1 MIWMIECTNGLWFV
15 HPRQLELLN
24 FIQNIQSN
32 RHFDWVDCMYWRPP
46 PNPSPKCQE
55 SWKATV
61 EVNEKLITIWRGEK
75 LNERR
80 KKEGKGQSSDY
91 FGNCYLMTGQGVR
104 RGLGNII
111 FVCLL
116 NEECEQ
122 PCMNIPFSLTF
133 YLSGVL
139 QFRFIKR

>member
-1 MIWMIECTNGLWFV
+1 M
-15 HPRQLELLN
+15 
-24 FIQNIQSN
+24 
-32 RHFDWVDCMYWRPP
+32 
-46 PNPSPKCQE
+46 
-55 SWKATV
+55 
-61 EVNEKLITIWRGEK
+61 
-75 LNERR
+75 NERR
-80 KKEGKGQSSDY
+80 KKEGKDQSSDH

>member
-1 MIWMIECTNGLWFV
+1 MNDRVYKWFV
-15 HPRQLELLN
+15 VCTPQAIRIAKFHPKYPIKQTFWLGRLHVFKN
-24 FIQNIQSN
+24 
-32 RHFDWVDCMYWRPP
+32 PP

-80 KKEGKGQSSDY
+80 KKEGKVQSSDY

>member
-1 MIWMIECTNGLWFV
+1 MKG
-15 HPRQLELLN
+15 
-24 FIQNIQSN
+24 
-32 RHFDWVDCMYWRPP
+32 
-46 PNPSPKCQE
+46 
-55 SWKATV
+55 KA
-61 EVNEKLITIWRGEK
+61 
-75 LNERR
+75 
-80 KKEGKGQSSDY
+80 QSSDY

>member
-1 MIWMIECTNGLWFV
+1 M
-15 HPRQLELLN
+15 
-24 FIQNIQSN
+24 
-32 RHFDWVDCMYWRPP
+32 
-46 PNPSPKCQE
+46 
-55 SWKATV
+55 

>member
-1 MIWMIECTNGLWFV
+1 MKE
-15 HPRQLELLN
+15 
-24 FIQNIQSN
+24 
-32 RHFDWVDCMYWRPP
+32 
-46 PNPSPKCQE
+46 
-55 SWKATV
+55 
-61 EVNEKLITIWRGEK
+61 EK
-75 LNERR
+75 
-80 KKEGKGQSSDY
+80 KKEKASPVIIG
-91 FGNCYLMTGQGVR
+91 GNCYLMTGQGVR

>member
-1 MIWMIECTNGLWFV
+1 MNDRVYKWFV
-15 HPRQLELLN
+15 VCTPQAIRIAKFHPKYPIKQTFWLGRLHVLKNPQPPQPLSEVSRIMESYCGGIWKIDHNLE
-24 FIQNIQSN
+24 
-32 RHFDWVDCMYWRPP
+32 
-46 PNPSPKCQE
+46 
-55 SWKATV
+55 
-61 EVNEKLITIWRGEK
+61 GGK